1 MNLYIKYFSSYMFHV
16 KPGMQFGMLNWTYAT
31 EVRDNRPCLI
41 VKQKSHYKKEKK
53 IHICTDYLLY
63 ENVNLQKALV

>member
-1 MNLYIKYFSSYMFHV
+1 MFHV

-41 VKQKSHYKKEKK
+41 VKQKKAITKKKKK
-53 IHICTDYLLY
+53 IIFAPIICCM
-63 ENVNLQKALV
+63 KM